1 MKIQPPTPLSGGFL
15 IQISL
20 YNRFMKLY
28 KFIPYD
34 KNLVSRARELRKF
47 ETEAEKI
54 FWFEI
59 QKNKKLANFK
69 FTRQKPIGNFIVD
82 FYCAELKLA
91 IEIDG
96 EIHKFQKI
104 RDEERDN
111 ILKQK
116 FGIKIIRYKN
126 EDILKNTE
134 SVLNNLIKKIGV
146 SP

>member
-1 MKIQPPTPLSGGFL
+1 
-15 IQISL
+15 
-20 YNRFMKLY
+20 MKLY

-34 KNLVSRARELRKF
+34 KNLVSKARELRKS

-54 FWFEI
+54 FWFKI
-59 QKNKKLANFK
+59 LKNKKLFNFK

-96 EIHKFQKI
+96 EIHKYQKV
-104 RDEERDN
+104 RDSERDN

-126 EDILKNTE
+126 EEILNNIEDVLNDLVERILKYNPT
-134 SVLNNLIKKIGV
+134 
-146 SP
+146 